1 MTDRILVTYAT
12 KCGSTEDVAQ
22 CVAQV
27 LMQAG
32 LAVDTMPVQKVAD
45 LAPYAAVVLGTAIR
59 MGRPVGETGRFVR
72 RFGWQLRKR
81 PVALFSVGL
90 CPREKTPEKL
100 DEALGYLGPLKDEI
114 EPVAVATFAG
124 KVDHSKL
131 GLLFRFAASRD
142 KSGSL
147 AEGDWRDW
155 QAIETWA
162 GDLVPILTPAA

>member
-1 MTDRILVTYAT
+1 MADRILVAYAT
-12 KCGSTEDVAQ
+12 KCGSTEEVAQ
-22 CVAQV
+22 SIARV
-27 LMQAG
+27 LRESG
-32 LAVDTMPVQKVAD
+32 LAVDTMPVKKVVD

-59 MGRPVGETGRFVR
+59 MGKPVGESGRFVR
-72 RFGWQLRKR
+72 RLGWQLRKR

-100 DEALGYLGPLKDEI
+100 EEALGFLGSLSDEI
-114 EPVAVATFAG
+114 EPMAVAAFAG
-124 KVDHSKL
+124 KIDHAKL

-162 GDLVPILTPAA
+162 GELVRILTPAA